1 MDLSA
6 ELSSA
11 ERRRLQS
18 LLVDALAPEPSSVT
32 NSEIIASFLPL
43 RVHESLLSGP
53 RFLVEGERGAGKTAL
68 FRFMRALKPEDLVR
82 VFPQAPVGLRWV
94 SGFETHG
101 DFPNPQA
108 LYDWAERAS
117 PQMMERAWFALLV
130 ATLARLMPD
139 LALPTSVVDAL
150 RPLGKSPSDVALW
163 APGFDAVAGT
173 AMAWVDALEHHLGA
187 SNATIIVAYD
197 DLDMISRAADLR
209 TAGRLCGALTATWI
223 TLSRRLRRIQA
234 RIFIRP
240 DLADLTRSAATDASK
255 LRDSSVTLHWSGE
268 DVFRALLRRVGA
280 QKELR
285 DWLGRAP
292 AAVEFSRR
300 ATLGWMPPSV
310 LPPVPSQRQ
319 LPLAFGSHQERLSE
333 STQKAFAERLLGA
346 TMGSGSNKGYTHT
359 WILNHS
365 ADARGTALPRVTFNL
380 IRKAADLAMVRGE
393 GIHGLHLIGTAQ
405 LEGAQAEAGRQRLDE
420 LKEFHP
426 VVRRLEALRGESLPK
441 PFGEAAALLGRHPV
455 EEDALGTDGE
465 AAIRA
470 LMGIGVLVRRP
481 PSRRRPGSVPSSD
494 PASEEQRID
503 LPDLFRKA
511 LDCGRKG
518 GPLQLSRPE
527 AAHAG
532 RDRGPGAG

>member
-1 MDLSA
+1 
-6 ELSSA
+6 
-11 ERRRLQS
+11 
-18 LLVDALAPEPSSVT
+18 
-32 NSEIIASFLPL
+32 
-43 RVHESLLSGP
+43 
-53 RFLVEGERGAGKTAL
+53 
-68 FRFMRALKPEDLVR
+68 MRALTPTVLPI
-82 VFPQAPVGLRWV
+82 VFPQAPPGLRWV
-94 SGFETHG
+94 TGFE
-101 DFPNPQA
+101 DSRAFPNPQA

-117 PQMMERAWFALLV
+117 PQVMERAWFALLV
-130 ATLARLMPD
+130 ETLARHLPD
-139 LALPTSVVDAL
+139 TPLPPSVADAL
-150 RPLGKSPSDVALW
+150 RPLKENPSDVARWVLSFE
-163 APGFDAVAGT
+163 PVAGLS
-173 AMAWVDALEHHLGA
+173 MAWMDTLEVYLGA
-187 SNATIIVAYD
+187 SSSTIIIAYD

-209 TAGRLCGALTATWI
+209 TAGRLCGALTGTWI
-223 TLSRRLRRIQA
+223 TLSRRLQRVQA

-255 LRDSSVTLHWSGE
+255 LRDSSVTLRWSGE
-268 DVFRALLRRVGA
+268 DVFRALLRRVGS
-280 QKELR
+280 QKALR
-285 DWLGRAP
+285 DWLRKAP
-292 AAVEFSRR
+292 AAVDFSRR
-300 ATLGWMPPSV
+300 PTLGWMPPSV
-310 LPPVPSQRQ
+310 LPSVPTQ
-319 LPLAFGSHQERLSE
+319 LSLGFAASPEGLSE
-333 STQKAFAERLLGA
+333 SSQRAFAERLLGA

-380 IRKAADLAMVRGE
+380 IRKAAELAMVRGE

-465 AAIRA
+465 AVIRA

-527 AAHAG
+527 STHGG